1 MNTWYG
7 PVTSG
12 GARSS
17 SQLYALLYD
26 YFTLRTYTS
35 TSVQVL
41 VAAPVPVCLLLQ
53 VSREPQR
60 GATHRV
66 EIVLTQQNEAFR
78 QYTLNNIAD
87 THALHSV
94 TTAHPTCRGRLQRVP
109 TVRGS
114 LVGGLCLRRHG

>member
-26 YFTLRTYTS
+26 YFTLRTIR
-35 TSVQVL
+35 VL
-41 VAAPVPVCLLLQ
+41 VCKYWSQLLFLSTAP
-53 VSREPQR
+53 SREPQR

-66 EIVLTQQNEAFR
+66 EIVLTQQNEA
-78 QYTLNNIAD
+78 
-87 THALHSV
+87 S
-94 TTAHPTCRGRLQRVP
+94 
-109 TVRGS
+109 GS
-114 LVGGLCLRRHG
+114 TP

>member
-35 TSVQVL
+35 MQVL
-41 VAAPVPVCLLLQ
+41 VAAPVPVYCSKQ
-53 VSREPQR
+53 VGNPS
-60 GATHRV
+60 
-66 EIVLTQQNEAFR
+66 EAPP
-78 QYTLNNIAD
+78 
-87 THALHSV
+87 
-94 TTAHPTCRGRLQRVP
+94 TAWRSSSLSKTKHQAVHPK
-109 TVRGS
+109 
-114 LVGGLCLRRHG
+114 RHC